1 MQTGQRN
8 ALGPTLS
15 ADAVIGDFAARVTY
29 ANRADSRGYRNR
41 ALVIGLGILVLSVAL
56 GTLWFTYLRWQ
67 VFPRNFAVVD
77 RDLLYRSGQISPRL
91 IAPTLQRYGID
102 TVLFMSG
109 DNLARKDVRAEIAAC
124 QELGIRRVN
133 LPLGG
138 DGTGK
143 PEAYVAALLEI
154 HAARSRGQQV
164 LVHCH
169 TGSQRTGGV
178 VALYRVLF
186 DGWTVEDARKELL
199 DFGHSPR
206 DNPKLIPYLNEHLP
220 LIARQLADAGAL
232 DILPEPMPQF
242 RVR

>member
-1 MQTGQRN
+1 MESGHRN
-8 ALGPTLS
+8 AIGPTLN
-15 ADAVIGDFAARVTY
+15 ADAVIGGVAAGVTQ
-29 ANRADSRGYRNR
+29 ASRAFSRAYRKR

-67 VFPRNFAVVD
+67 VFPRNFAAVD
-77 RDLLYRSGQISPRL
+77 RNLLYRSGQISPRL

-109 DNLARKDVRAEIAAC
+109 DNLAREDVRAEIAAC
-124 QELGIRRVN
+124 EQLGIRRVN

-154 HAARSRGQQV
+154 HADKARGQQV

-186 DGWTVEDARKELL
+186 DGWTVEDAREELL
-199 DFGHSPR
+199 DFGHSPH
-206 DNPKLIPYLNEHLP
+206 DNPKLIPYLNENLP
-220 LIARQLADAGAL
+220 LIAQRLVDAGAL
-232 DILPEPMPQF
+232 DKLPDPMPQF